1 MFFRL
6 LSVIKVNKFKAICCS
21 IVMMCSLLVDRHF
34 KEKMQQQTKKDEA
47 KWKLLVSKVIAAKN
61 ALGPFSA
68 RPVDLF

>member
-1 MFFRL
+1 
-6 LSVIKVNKFKAICCS
+6 
-21 IVMMCSLLVDRHF
+21 MMCSLLVDRHF
-34 KEKMQQQTKKDEA
+34 KEKMQQQTKKDGA